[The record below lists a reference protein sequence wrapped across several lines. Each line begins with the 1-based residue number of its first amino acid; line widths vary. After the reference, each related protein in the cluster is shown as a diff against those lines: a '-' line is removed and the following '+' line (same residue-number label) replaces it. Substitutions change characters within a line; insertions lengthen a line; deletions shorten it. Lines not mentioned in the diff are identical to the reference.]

1 MGSQNF
7 VPEEPGFLFS
17 VNDDHGQIIFYITL
31 DSPIFMANPKSSPI
45 QIAKNLLLNVSQGHS
60 DLFYTKLTGNP
71 ITDYQKQSL
80 EKQLAQ
86 IIPDSGNF
94 FISANDILVF
104 ITSFF
109 TEKVKLPKLAQIE

>member
-1 MGSQNF
+1 MESQNF

-17 VNDDHGQIIFYITL
+17 ANDDQGQTIFYITPE
-31 DSPIFMANPKSSPI
+31 SPIFMANLKSSPI

-60 DLFYTKLTGNP
+60 DLFYTKLTGNS

-86 IIPDSGNF
+86 IIPDSGKF
-94 FISANDILVF
+94 FISVNDILVF
-104 ITSFF
+104 ITSFLA
-109 TEKVKLPKLAQIE
+109 EKVKSPKLAQIE